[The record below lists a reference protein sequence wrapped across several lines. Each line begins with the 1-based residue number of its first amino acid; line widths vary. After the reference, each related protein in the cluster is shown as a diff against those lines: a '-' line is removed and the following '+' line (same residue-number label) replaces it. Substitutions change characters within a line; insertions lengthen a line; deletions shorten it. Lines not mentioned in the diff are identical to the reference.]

1 MLKFK
6 KNWQL
11 EIYGPVSNDLYFKNI
26 LNFISK
32 NNLENEIKVLG
43 SVFNEQKKKKFFM
56 KLTGLYFQVKVKILG
71 SQLEKL

>member
-1 MLKFK
+1 MDKLKFK

-43 SVFNEQKKKKFFM
+43 SVFNEQKKKKIF
-56 KLTGLYFQVKVKILG
+56 L
-71 SQLEKL
+71 